1 MNESHPTRKKHLSSP
16 YGSERCYQ
24 GGGGG
29 QQRGFGRT
37 KPHAKLSFPSQDWY
51 ELVRIESSLELVGT
65 KSSLELVGIESMLE
79 LVEHYCTG
87 SGLVEYN
94 CSSSG
99 LVEHYYSGS
108 GLASITAR
116 VLD

>member
-1 MNESHPTRKKHLSSP
+1 MRSCTKLVETESPP
-16 YGSERCYQ
+16 
-24 GGGGG
+24 
-29 QQRGFGRT
+29 
-37 KPHAKLSFPSQDWY
+37 
-51 ELVRIESSLELVGT
+51 ELVET
-65 KSSLELVGIESMLE
+65 KSSLELARI
-79 LVEHYCTG
+79 VEHYCTG

-94 CSSSG
+94 CSSSR